1 MLAAIKN
8 LTAVMLARLVLRAS
22 ACVPLSWARFV
33 GRGLGSI
40 MVALNLRTVRIA
52 RRNFEIAYPS
62 VPVEER
68 EQLIGLTLRE
78 QGALSAEMGH
88 VWRRSHPYVRSLISV
103 TGGEHVDQ
111 ALADGSG
118 LVVLAPH
125 LGNWE
130 VLSHHLTSLGDLMCL
145 FEPPKLP
152 AIGDLVLAARQR
164 AGGEYVPTTGRGIA
178 KLVRHCKAGGITGI
192 LPDQVPDRDVGAVN
206 VPFMGVDC
214 STASLAVSLIQRSGA
229 RAVMGVAW
237 RTDKGFEIEFRP
249 VSDAVYSDD
258 LEPAL
263 TAMNSDIEQLLCSD
277 TTQYQW
283 TYKRFRTTPRSLAN
297 HYLGTKG

>member
-1 MLAAIKN
+1 MLVAIKN
-8 LTAVMLARLVLRAS
+8 LTAVMVARLVLRAS
-22 ACVPLSWARFV
+22 ACVPLHWARLV
-33 GRGLGSI
+33 GRALGSI
-40 MVALNLRTVRIA
+40 MLRLNLRTVRIA
-52 RRNFEIAYPS
+52 RRNFEIAYPLLS
-62 VPVEER
+62 KAER
-68 EQLIGLTLRE
+68 EQLVRRTLRE

-88 VWRRSHPYVRSLISV
+88 VWRRPHDYVRSLISV
-103 TGGEHVDQ
+103 NGGEHVDQ
-111 ALADGSG
+111 ALAEDKGI
-118 LVVLAPH
+118 VVLAPH

-145 FEPPKLP
+145 FEPPKLS

-178 KLVRHCKAGGITGI
+178 RLVRHCKTGGITGI

-206 VPFMGVDC
+206 APFMGVDC

-237 RTDKGFEIEFRP
+237 RTQRGFEIQFYP
-249 VSDAVYSDD
+249 VSDAVYSDH
-258 LEPAL
+258 LESAL
-263 TAMNSDIEQLLCSD
+263 AAMNSDIEQLLRAD

-297 HYLGTKG
+297 HYLGTKD

>member
-1 MLAAIKN
+1 MLVAIKN
-8 LTAVMLARLVLRAS
+8 LTAVMVARLMLWAS
-22 ACVPLSWARFV
+22 ACVPLHWARFV
-33 GRGLGSI
+33 GRGVGSI
-40 MVALNLRTVRIA
+40 MLRLNLRTVRIT

-62 VPVEER
+62 LSTAER
-68 EQLIGLTLRE
+68 EQLIRRTLRE

-88 VWRRSHPYVRSLISV
+88 VWRRPHDYVRSLISV
-103 TGGEHVDQ
+103 NGGDHVDL
-111 ALADGSG
+111 ALAEGRG
-118 LVVLAPH
+118 VVVLAPH

-152 AIGDLVLAARQR
+152 AIADLVLAARQR

-178 KLVRHCKAGGITGI
+178 RLVRHCKAGGITGI

-206 VPFMGVDC
+206 APFMGVDC

-237 RTDKGFEIEFRP
+237 RTQRGFEIQFCP
-249 VSDAVYSDD
+249 VSDAVYSDH
-258 LEPAL
+258 LESAL
-263 TAMNSDIEQLLCSD
+263 TAMNSDIEQLLRAD

-297 HYLGTKG
+297 HYLGTKD

>member
-8 LTAVMLARLVLRAS
+8 LVAVTVARLVLRVSAS
-22 ACVPLSWARFV
+22 VPLNWARSA
-33 GRGLGSI
+33 GRGLGLI

-62 VPVEER
+62 LPAEER
-68 EQLIGLTLRE
+68 AQLIRQTLLA

-88 VWRRSHPYVRSLISV
+88 VWRRSHTYVRSLISV
-103 TGGEHVDQ
+103 KGEAHVDQ
-111 ALADGSG
+111 ALANGRG

-192 LPDQVPDRDVGAVN
+192 LPDQVPDRDVGAMN

-237 RTDKGFEIEFRP
+237 RTRNGFEIQFCP
-249 VSDAVYSDD
+249 VSDVVYGDD
-258 LEPAL
+258 LESAL
-263 TAMNSDIEQLLCSD
+263 TAMNSDIEQLLSAD